1 MYRAAIIT
9 ASDKGA
15 AGQRED
21 LSGPA
26 IRELLEATGE
36 YTVTR
41 SAVLPDERREL
52 ADTMALWC
60 DQGVADVIFTT
71 GGTGFSPRDV
81 TPEATLAVCTRLTPG
96 IPEAMRCAS
105 MGVTNRAMLSRAQ
118 AGIRHG
124 TLIVN
129 LPGSPKAAREN
140 LEAVLPALA
149 HGLEM
154 LSGRPADCAAESS
167 AE

>member
-41 SAVLPDERREL
+41 SAVLPDERGEL

-71 GGTGFSPRDV
+71 GGTGFSPRDS
-81 TPEATLAVCTRLTPG
+81 TPEATADVCQRMVPG
-96 IPEAMRCAS
+96 IPEAIRAMS
-105 MGVTNRAMLSRAQ
+105 LQITPRAMLSRGT
-118 AGIRHG
+118 AGIRER
-124 TLIVN
+124 TLIIN
-129 LPGSPKAAREN
+129 LPGSPKAVREC
-140 LEAVLPALA
+140 LSFLLPALG
-149 HGLEM
+149 HGLEI
-154 LSGRPADCAAESS
+154 LTGAGGECARL
-167 AE
+167 

>member
-41 SAVLPDERREL
+41 SAVLPDERGEL

-71 GGTGFSPRDV
+71 GGTGFSPRDW
-81 TPEATLAVCTRLTPG
+81 TPEATSDVCQRMVPG
-96 IPEAMRCAS
+96 IPEAIRAMS
-105 MGVTNRAMLSRAQ
+105 LQITPRAMLSRGT
-118 AGIRHG
+118 AGIRER
-124 TLIVN
+124 TLIIN
-129 LPGSPKAAREN
+129 LPGSPKAVRES
-140 LEAVLPALA
+140 LSFLLPALG
-149 HGLEM
+149 HGLEI
-154 LSGRPADCAAESS
+154 LTGAGGECARL
-167 AE
+167 

>member
-41 SAVLPDERREL
+41 SAVLPDERGEL

-71 GGTGFSPRDV
+71 GGTGFPPGTGPRRPPWTSASGWSPASR
-81 TPEATLAVCTRLTPG
+81 RLCGP
-96 IPEAMRCAS
+96 
-105 MGVTNRAMLSRAQ
+105 
-118 AGIRHG
+118 
-124 TLIVN
+124 
-129 LPGSPKAAREN
+129 
-140 LEAVLPALA
+140 
-149 HGLEM
+149 
-154 LSGRPADCAAESS
+154 
-167 AE
+167 